1 MEENIVLLTLDY
13 EKYAVNK
20 FIYNDPICLGT
31 SLKDIRKSLKKCNI
45 DECYSLLKELGKE
58 YYKNSDEKIEISSHI
73 DNLIFNNIEYSGND
87 SIIELFSK
95 NFDTNLYTNISFTTN
110 DLLISWL
117 NKYGVQSVIF
127 NVYNDIKK
135 LDDIDINNIETEN
148 LKYLIKYKN
157 KYEFEI
163 LPIINLALS
172 IYFIT
177 LINSTLNSL
186 INSKNKSYSY
196 NKLDDLLAPFPSLY
210 QYYQENC
217 IVEQE
222 IFKDYKDET
231 DTRYFYQFD
240 GKFINIL
247 TNYLLKLYVIIK
259 TYLDMIE
266 LPPRE
271 NKITHTM
278 PIIPNKLSNYK
289 NTNFIKQKEIY
300 HNILQICC
308 YKLSDKVINFLP
320 KCIKCGE
327 PIIYNKYLCPKH
339 LIEYGEHKIQTYK
352 GKKIEDM
359 KKIKTEMEHLKIDN
373 SHSVPTTIK
382 YCSKDLADKKYDL
395 KRRK

>member
-13 EKYAVNK
+13 EKYTVNK

-31 SLKDIRKSLKKCNI
+31 TLKDIKKSLKRCNI
-45 DECYSLLKELGKE
+45 DECYNLLKDLGKE

-73 DNLIFNNIEYSGND
+73 DNLIFNNIEYSKNHY
-87 SIIELFSK
+87 IVETFSK
-95 NFDTNLYTNISFTTN
+95 NFDTNIYTNISFADN

-117 NKYGVQSVIF
+117 HKYGVQNVNF
-127 NVYNDIKK
+127 NVYDDIKK
-135 LDDIDINNIETEN
+135 LDSIDTEN
-148 LKYLIKYKN
+148 LNYLTLFN
-157 KYEFEI
+157 GKYEFEI
-163 LPIINLALS
+163 LPIINLSLS

-177 LINSTLNSL
+177 LINSTLNTL

-196 NKLDDLLAPFPSLY
+196 NKLGNLLAPFPSLY
-210 QYYQENC
+210 QYYLDNC

-222 IFKDYKDET
+222 IFKEYEEDT

-240 GKFINIL
+240 DKFINIL
-247 TNYLLKLYVIIK
+247 TNYLLKLYAIIK
-259 TYLDMIE
+259 TYLDIIE
-266 LPPRE
+266 LPPKE
-271 NKITHTM
+271 NEITHTM
-278 PIIPNKLSNYK
+278 PIIPNRLSNYK
-289 NTNFIKQKEIY
+289 NTTFIKQKEIY

-320 KCIKCGE
+320 KCIKCDE
-327 PIIYNKYLCPKH
+327 PIIYNKHLCPKH

-359 KKIKTEMEHLKIDN
+359 KKIKIEIEHLKIDN

-382 YCSKDLADKKYDL
+382 YCSKDLANKKYDS
-395 KRRK
+395 KRIN

>member
-1 MEENIVLLTLDY
+1 M
-13 EKYAVNK
+13 
-20 FIYNDPICLGT
+20 
-31 SLKDIRKSLKKCNI
+31 
-45 DECYSLLKELGKE
+45 
-58 YYKNSDEKIEISSHI
+58 
-73 DNLIFNNIEYSGND
+73 
-87 SIIELFSK
+87 
-95 NFDTNLYTNISFTTN
+95 
-110 DLLISWL
+110 
-117 NKYGVQSVIF
+117 
-127 NVYNDIKK
+127 YNDIKK